1 LWLALRRGSVTINY
15 RETTTLGWLW
25 LALRRGS
32 VTIVGLQ
39 ALCFQGLADKKC

>member
-1 LWLALRRGSVTINY
+1 MVLFTSADN
-15 RETTTLGWLW
+15 ELW